1 MVLMDQPTEDLGARD
16 HIGRRWRRARDRAA
30 DIVRRAKTE
39 PAVRSMRVVMRGVP
53 AQHVHWVSSVKDQH
67 VIEHFPW

>member
-53 AQHVHWVSSVKDQH
+53 AQHVH
-67 VIEHFPW
+67 